1 MATLWNIITSLHESN
16 NKNSVRIRN
25 HGRETLIYRKQFGA
39 TVKRHMALKKIM
51 SHDSRLADAA
61 KSGATPSTLSAA
73 AVKIKQDYQNF
84 LKEAQALL
92 PKVDPNLLL
101 EILYYQTRYPD
112 WEGSVGISVV
122 YPADLDIN
130 EKKEWIYQKYQRMSK
145 VEEEKTLKFK
155 AIRMSIEE
163 LGKMLDEDPDIQFVT
178 GKATL
183 APTDSYGIWFDAI

>member
-1 MATLWNIITSLHESN
+1 MAFT
-16 NKNSVRIRN
+16 
-25 HGRETLIYRKQFGA
+25 
-39 TVKRHMALKKIM
+39 KIM
-51 SHDSRLADAA
+51 SNDSRLADAA

-163 LGKMLDEDPDIQFVT
+163 LGKMLDEDPDIQYVT
-178 GKATL
+178 GSATL
-183 APTDSYGIWFDAI
+183 APTDSVA